1 MSYEMIGEVFTGQCP
16 GYGDYACLGPNC
28 AEDENGGYTV
38 HIDDGDELPV
48 CPRCGID
55 TGWVRF

>member
-1 MSYEMIGEVFTGQCP
+1 MIGEVFTGQRP

-28 AEDENGGYTV
+28 AEDESGGYTV
-38 HIDDGDELPV
+38 HLDDGEELPI
-48 CPRCGID
+48 CPRCGIA